1 MSSDNLSTADVHMT
15 VAARAENV
23 AVVRQV
29 VSALTESIGLPHPVR
44 EDVRIA
50 VTEACSNVVRHA
62 YAGTQGPM
70 SVSVSDAGGEL
81 LVEVVDHGCGMHA
94 HRRPGGAGLGL
105 PIITAL
111 ADDVEIGDAPES
123 GSRVAMSFAHDPLEA
138 ATP

>member
-1 MSSDNLSTADVHMT
+1 MSSDIVSTADVHMI

-62 YAGTQGPM
+62 YAGDQGPM
-70 SVSVSDAGGEL
+70 AVSVSDAGDRL
-81 LVEVVDHGCGMHA
+81 RVEVVDRGCGMDA
-94 HRRPGGAGLGL
+94 SGRTGGTGLGL
-105 PIITAL
+105 PIISAI
-111 ADDVEIGDAPES
+111 ADQVEIGDAPEA
-123 GSRVAMSFAHDPLEA
+123 GSRVAMSFAHDPLELA
-138 ATP
+138 AS